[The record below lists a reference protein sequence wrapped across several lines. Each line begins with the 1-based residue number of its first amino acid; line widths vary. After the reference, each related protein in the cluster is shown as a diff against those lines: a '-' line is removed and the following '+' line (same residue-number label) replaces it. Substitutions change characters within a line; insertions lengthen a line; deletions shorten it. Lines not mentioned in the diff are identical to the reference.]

1 MTYNCLSFCR
11 QRGTK
16 TMSTAQMLEPYPLY
30 VYLYMHMVWRV
41 FIYHSGVQFM
51 HHYSYESECQETMS
65 YVLSTQI

>member
-1 MTYNCLSFCR
+1 
-11 QRGTK
+11 
-16 TMSTAQMLEPYPLY
+16 MSTAQMLEPYPLY
-30 VYLYMHMVWRV
+30 VYLYMHVVWRV